1 MATQPTNLPVPSE
14 SPRDLKFNAGK
25 IDEFVTSLA
34 NTYVDRFGNEHYTI
48 EGLRWLAQQAIAQ
61 YGWILIDS
69 FQEGADITLP
79 NQALR
84 DEDTG
89 EYYRWDGA
97 LPKHVDAG
105 STPSTTGGI
114 GIGAWVGIGD
124 AALRT
129 MLADS
134 SNPGSGDALVAV
146 KQPYTNAVARTQHD
160 VNADYVSVKDFGA
173 LGNGST
179 NDTNAFKSAIAWLA
193 SGGNK
198 RLHIPSGRYIIT
210 EQLILST
217 NNNPRISITGDG
229 SETTILDWDSDDCG
243 LTISS
248 VTSGGW
254 WMDVPGNKG
263 IGFHLDGLSFVTR
276 RENKGVGL
284 SVKTLTVNGRPGP
297 GVTCTDIVWRG
308 YSSMSHYWAVCS
320 RFEDTANPRF
330 LQCRWFMGGP
340 TSPANSSIGVQ
351 LIGTNGGDPAE
362 FYFDQCEAF
371 YGGYWITATSYVEGI
386 RLTNCTA
393 INSRALVWNAGAE
406 SGLVVI
412 GGHYNNSVTSFNLT
426 GVFDIT
432 INGANLYASGPGAQ
446 SIVISSGGRFNIT
459 GNVLVADSVATT
471 STGILIANSSG
482 GAAYAALIDSNTF
495 HNYTDSAILLGG
507 GSANVTVG
515 SNNVFAN
522 CNADAVDT
530 TGNNR
535 LLEKMY
541 LATQVFTFSN
551 GQASQSFTIPLNA
564 TIFRRKP
571 KYVGITTSDFAYNFM
586 YDYDASTA
594 TSLIINGRKLDGSV
608 ITNGSKVRI
617 CYMIPY

>member
-69 FQEGADITLP
+69 FQEGADIILP

-179 NDTNAFKSAIAWLA
+179 NDTNAFKSAIAWLS

-217 NNNPRISITGDG
+217 DNNPRISITGDG

-243 LTISS
+243 LTMSS

-263 IGFHLDGLSFVTR
+263 LGFHLDGLSFVTR

-330 LQCRWFMGGP
+330 LQCRWFMGG
-340 TSPANSSIGVQ
+340 ANFSGK
-351 LIGTNGGDPAE
+351 L
-362 FYFDQCEAF
+362 FYRCST
-371 YGGYWITATSYVEGI
+371 YW
-386 RLTNCTA
+386 
-393 INSRALVWNAGAE
+393 
-406 SGLVVI
+406 
-412 GGHYNNSVTSFNLT
+412 H
-426 GVFDIT
+426 
-432 INGANLYASGPGAQ
+432 
-446 SIVISSGGRFNIT
+446 
-459 GNVLVADSVATT
+459 
-471 STGILIANSSG
+471 
-482 GAAYAALIDSNTF
+482 
-495 HNYTDSAILLGG
+495 
-507 GSANVTVG
+507 
-515 SNNVFAN
+515 
-522 CNADAVDT
+522 
-530 TGNNR
+530 
-535 LLEKMY
+535 
-541 LATQVFTFSN
+541 
-551 GQASQSFTIPLNA
+551 
-564 TIFRRKP
+564 
-571 KYVGITTSDFAYNFM
+571 
-586 YDYDASTA
+586 
-594 TSLIINGRKLDGSV
+594 
-608 ITNGSKVRI
+608 
-617 CYMIPY
+617 

>member
-1 MATQPTNLPVPSE
+1 MATQPTQDAVPSE

-25 IDEFVTSLA
+25 IDEFATSLA

-179 NDTNAFKSAIAWLA
+179 NDTNAFKSAIAWLS

-217 NNNPRISITGDG
+217 DNNPRISITGDG

-243 LTISS
+243 LTMSS

-263 IGFHLDGLSFVTR
+263 LGFHLDGLSFVTR

-284 SVKTLTVNGRPGP
+284 SVKTRTVNGRPGP

-459 GNVLVADSVATT
+459 GNVLVADSAATT
-471 STGILIANSSG
+471 STGILIANSSEQ
-482 GAAYAALIDSNTF
+482 LT
-495 HNYTDSAILLGG
+495 LL
-507 GSANVTVG
+507 
-515 SNNVFAN
+515 
-522 CNADAVDT
+522 
-530 TGNNR
+530 
-535 LLEKMY
+535 L
-541 LATQVFTFSN
+541 
-551 GQASQSFTIPLNA
+551 
-564 TIFRRKP
+564 
-571 KYVGITTSDFAYNFM
+571 
-586 YDYDASTA
+586 
-594 TSLIINGRKLDGSV
+594 
-608 ITNGSKVRI
+608 
-617 CYMIPY
+617 